1 MWSQRVYMLFRF
13 GSSYSVC
20 MATHLPFIG
29 KQWCFSFQYRMNG
42 DDTGTIN
49 LYLVKN
55 KQMNA
60 GSKVFTVSE
69 DRMSFYITKN
79 IDIDGRQYA
88 DSDMVEVRW

>member
-1 MWSQRVYMLFRF
+1 ML
-13 GSSYSVC
+13 
-20 MATHLPFIG
+20 THEVGHTQYGGLPFTG

-60 GSKVFTVSE
+60 GSKVFTASE